1 MNQDKGN
8 KGSSLD
14 LTWQQ
19 MQQELDNWNERTTD
33 REEMFLRSSRHF
45 MENVK
50 RGQDNVKELVK
61 HLSKEQRELERMVH
75 EEFLTATTWMHY
87 FFPVQSYEEMNRVFN
102 NLQKSDKVSVFT
114 NCETLEK
121 FMESVERYVELRRN
135 RRNQFV
141 ESLKE
146 TAKVIYESQKNIV
159 QLITNQVKTVFFPL
173 QSYIESS
180 SADNITNQKLKG

>member
-19 MQQELDNWNERTTD
+19 MQQELDSWNKGTID

-45 MENVK
+45 IENVK

-121 FMESVERYVELRRN
+121 YMESVGRYVELRRN

-146 TAKVIYESQKNIV
+146 TAKVIYESQKNI
-159 QLITNQVKTVFFPL
+159 
-173 QSYIESS
+173 
-180 SADNITNQKLKG
+180 